1 MMSWEL
7 YGDEMCCG
15 EVALTFLFSYI
26 QQELL
31 CDIDIDI
38 CTFYVFSIFSHISL
52 LKNIC
57 VCMFM

>member
-15 EVALTFLFSYI
+15 EVALTLLFSYI

-31 CDIDIDI
+31 CDIDMYILCI
-38 CTFYVFSIFSHISL
+38 
-52 LKNIC
+52 
-57 VCMFM
+57 